1 MKASLSLTWRL
12 TLLFVIASST
22 VLVGLG
28 MVIAAAVEQ
37 HFQEQDMEVLA
48 GKLALTRHTLE
59 LLTIIDELPHVTLM
73 LDNALIGH
81 HGLELLVLT
90 PRREVL

>member
-28 MVIAAAVEQ
+28 IRVA
-37 HFQEQDMEVLA
+37 FS
-48 GKLALTRHTLE
+48 E
-59 LLTIIDELPHVTLM
+59 LY
-73 LDNALIGH
+73 
-81 HGLELLVLT
+81 
-90 PRREVL
+90 